1 MSYVTTVGFQYV
13 LSHYFSPC
21 FAIMGPVLT
30 GAYQSISNLLLQVC
44 ETPHSVFVS
53 KGEQPTSATKFHM

>member
-21 FAIMGPVLT
+21 VAIMGPVPA
-30 GAYQSISNLLLQVC
+30 GDYQGISSLLLQVC
-44 ETPHSVFVS
+44 ETPSSVFVV
-53 KGEQPTSATKFHM
+53 KGEPSTSATKLHM